1 MFVPQGINER
11 INSRVKNPQ
20 SVEELSPHTGPQLS
34 HGLKHIGHRIGG
46 DDDSHLMDRE
56 AQLIYRYVHDRERT
70 ACWLAVA
77 DEHP

>member
-34 HGLKHIGHRIGG
+34 HGLKHIGHRRRGE
-46 DDDSHLMDRE
+46 DDSHLMDRE
-56 AQLIYRYVHDRERT
+56 AQLIYWHVCDRERT
-70 ACWLAVA
+70 ARLLAVA